1 MAEYSDG
8 KRSGNRHRVPHVEIV
23 ETSEAVVLSA
33 EMPGVRKEDLDVNID
48 GGELTIKGKRGST
61 NSGLKLVRGE
71 SDKAD
76 FLRVFTLGE
85 ALDTSN
91 VNAKLDSGIL
101 TLTLHKKPEIL
112 PRKIEVE
119 VV

>member
-1 MAEYSDG
+1 MAANMNNQ
-8 KRSGNRHRVPHVEIV
+8 RSGNRHRAPRVEIV
-23 ETSEAVVLSA
+23 ETSKSVVLSA
-33 EMPGVRKEDLDVNID
+33 ELPGVRKEDVDVNID
-48 GGELTIKGKRGST
+48 GDELTIKGKRGST

-71 SDKAD
+71 SHKAD

-85 ALDTSN
+85 ELDASN
-91 VNAKLDSGIL
+91 VNAKLDHGVL

-112 PRKIEVE
+112 PRKINVE